1 VPRVLAPHFGRPNGN
16 KMPEEFSL
24 APVAKALEGLSNK
37 PATFL
42 KDTVGPETE
51 AACADPAEGSVI
63 FLENTRF
70 YTDEEDKG
78 VKPDGEPPYIARF
91 ICAFLVGLYT
101 FRRVRGRVAG
111 TYPAPPPI

>member
-1 VPRVLAPHFGRPNGN
+1 MLPILVALTATRCLRSSLWPPLPR
-16 KMPEEFSL
+16 
-24 APVAKALEGLSNK
+24 KALEGLTNK
-37 PATFL
+37 PVTFL